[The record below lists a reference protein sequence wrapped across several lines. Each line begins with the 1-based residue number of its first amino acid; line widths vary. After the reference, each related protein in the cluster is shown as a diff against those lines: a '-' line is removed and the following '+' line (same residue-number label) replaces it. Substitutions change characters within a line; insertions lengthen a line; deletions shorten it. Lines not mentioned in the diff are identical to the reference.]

1 VSVKKV
7 GYSESQTDLIGPLTS
22 AGATS
27 ADMVIPYSDSSGCVN
42 LAKGLKQ
49 LAITDAK
56 KIVSAPLCLNGQVS
70 AGLGGDWPIWTYAI
84 ASSLFGDPSDPGMPP
99 YMKVMQTYGTPA
111 AAPDPWNIVAFSQLL
126 TTVKFMNEL
135 GYGHITPSGVLA
147 KAKAFTGPIALGAPA
162 LQCGKY
168 SSAPAVCNDR
178 AQFFEYKG
186 KHAFTKA
193 ASWLQP
199 PS

>member
-1 VSVKKV
+1 
-7 GYSESQTDLIGPLTS
+7 
-22 AGATS
+22 
-27 ADMVIPYSDSSGCVN
+27 
-42 LAKGLKQ
+42 
-49 LAITDAK
+49 
-56 KIVSAPLCLNGQVS
+56 
-70 AGLGGDWPIWTYAI
+70 
-84 ASSLFGDPSDPGMPP
+84 MPP

-111 AAPDPWNIVAFSQLL
+111 TAPDPWNIVSFAQVL
-126 TTVKFMNEL
+126 TTVKFLNQL
-135 GYGHITPSGVLA
+135 GYANIKPDGILA
-147 KAKAFTGPIALGAPA
+147 KAKAFTGPVALGAPS

-186 KHAFTKA
+186 KHVFTKV